1 MKNFCIIGMG
11 RFGMTLAKTLAESGK
26 NVLIIDNNEKNVE
39 AMADIVD
46 TAILGDGSQ
55 EAVLRAADVKSYDCA
70 VVSMSQ
76 NISDSLMAVLLLKEL
91 GVPYVMARAD
101 SERHAKVLEK
111 LGVDRI
117 LFPEA
122 DYAVNTAHALA
133 HDRVQQYI
141 QFADGAVI
149 AETEIPASWVG
160 KSLIELEVRRRY
172 RVNVV
177 SVHSAKGNGGNVFVD
192 PDTKFAKG
200 DHIKIVG
207 VEDAVNKLLSLPKQ

>member
-1 MKNFCIIGMG
+1 MKSFCIIGMG
-11 RFGMTLAKTLAESGK
+11 RFGMTLAQTLAQSGK
-26 NVLIIDNNEKNVE
+26 NVLIIDNDEKNVE

-55 EAVLRAADVKSYDCA
+55 EAVLRAADVESYDCA

-91 GVPYVMARAD
+91 GVQYVMARAD

-117 LFPEA
+117 VFPEA
-122 DYAVNTAHALA
+122 DYAINTAHALV

-141 QFADGAVI
+141 TFGDGAVI
-149 AETEIPASWVG
+149 AETEVPAAWIG
-160 KSLIELEVRRRY
+160 KSLLELDVRRRF

-177 SVHSAKGNGGNVFVD
+177 SVHSEAGNSSNVFVD
-192 PDTKFAKG
+192 PDTKFEHG
-200 DHIKIVG
+200 DRIKIVG
-207 VEDAVNKLLSLPKQ
+207 VEEAVNKLLSLPK